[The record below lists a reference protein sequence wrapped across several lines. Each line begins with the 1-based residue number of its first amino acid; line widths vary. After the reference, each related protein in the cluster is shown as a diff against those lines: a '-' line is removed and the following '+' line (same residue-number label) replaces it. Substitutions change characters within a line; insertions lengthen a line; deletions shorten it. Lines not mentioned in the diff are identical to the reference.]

1 MMSCNEGEKKMSNK
15 INVICDICGHQIP
28 YIAKSGYCV
37 ENGCKYISAVIK
49 NTVPAPPN
57 THQEENI
64 TLDICPWCKQE
75 IIKKSIRK
83 RKKDLITQ
91 NLFKK

>member
-1 MMSCNEGEKKMSNK
+1 MSNK

-57 THQEENI
+57 THQEE
-64 TLDICPWCKQE
+64 KYY
-75 IIKKSIRK
+75 IRY
-83 RKKDLITQ
+83 LSVVQTG
-91 NLFKK
+91 NN